1 MNVVLAITI
10 LAVPKPFHD
19 HIGTNDP
26 AQRAWLRTAALPP
39 SRGKCS
45 SCKGSEHE
53 CYFGKRTNYYIRI
66 ITINVLNK

>member
-39 SRGKCS
+39 SRGK
-45 SCKGSEHE
+45 
-53 CYFGKRTNYYIRI
+53 
-66 ITINVLNK
+66 V